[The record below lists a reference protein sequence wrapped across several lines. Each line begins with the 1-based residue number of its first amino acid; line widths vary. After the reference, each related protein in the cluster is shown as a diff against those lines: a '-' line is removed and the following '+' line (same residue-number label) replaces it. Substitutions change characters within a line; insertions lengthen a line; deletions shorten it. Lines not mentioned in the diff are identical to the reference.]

1 MNPGFYVTPEQLVRD
16 RAEFARKGI
25 ARGRSILALE
35 YRDGILMLAENPGG
49 ALNKISEVYD
59 RIAFAGVGR
68 YNEFETLRKA
78 GIRQADVM
86 GYLYS
91 RDDVTALGLATA
103 FSQTLGVIF
112 SHETK
117 PFEVEL
123 LICELG
129 REGESNQ
136 MLQIS
141 YDGTLLE
148 GRGTLAIGGK
158 ADALGAALGDRFESG
173 LDRMRRSVWACR
185 CSPRPSAA
193 PWTDGRPRC
202 WSGGRP
208 GGVSAAWPAPNSKGR
223 QGRSSPPET
232 SAGQGV
238 GDQAG
243 VGHQPLRIGVG
254 VRSGRSQGARI
265 EFHHLEGRIELGG
278 DDPGESIVGRGL
290 GEYRLHS
297 FVSDRFNQL
306 RQVGSAGLCQ
316 SGSS

>member
-25 ARGRSILALE
+25 ARGRSIVAME
-35 YRDGILMLAENPGG
+35 YQDGLLMLAENPGG
-49 ALNKISEVYD
+49 SLNKISEVYD

-129 REGESNQ
+129 QEGQPNQ

-158 ADALGAALGDRFESG
+158 ADVLGRELRDRFEPG
-173 LDRMRRSVWACR
+173 MDRETALRLGMQVFAETERRPLDGWEAAVLERGPARRCFRRLTGPELEEVSFMT
-185 CSPRPSAA
+185 SPS
-193 PWTDGRPRC
+193 
-202 WSGGRP
+202 
-208 GGVSAAWPAPNSKGR
+208 
-223 QGRSSPPET
+223 
-232 SAGQGV
+232 
-238 GDQAG
+238 
-243 VGHQPLRIGVG
+243 
-254 VRSGRSQGARI
+254 
-265 EFHHLEGRIELGG
+265 
-278 DDPGESIVGRGL
+278 
-290 GEYRLHS
+290 
-297 FVSDRFNQL
+297 
-306 RQVGSAGLCQ
+306 
-316 SGSS
+316 

>member
-25 ARGRSILALE
+25 ARGRSIVAME
-35 YRDGILMLAENPGG
+35 YREGILMLAENPGG
-49 ALNKISEVYD
+49 ALHKISEVYD

-78 GIRQADVM
+78 GVRQADVM

-129 REGESNQ
+129 RDGQPNH

-141 YDGTLLE
+141 YDGTLVDE
-148 GRGTLAIGGK
+148 RGVLAIGGK
-158 ADALGAALGDRFESG
+158 ADL
-173 LDRMRRSVWACR
+173 
-185 CSPRPSAA
+185 
-193 PWTDGRPRC
+193 
-202 WSGGRP
+202 
-208 GGVSAAWPAPNSKGR
+208 
-223 QGRSSPPET
+223 
-232 SAGQGV
+232 
-238 GDQAG
+238 
-243 VGHQPLRIGVG
+243 
-254 VRSGRSQGARI
+254 
-265 EFHHLEGRIELGG
+265 LGG
-278 DDPGESIVGRGL
+278 ALRERFADDLELDAAIRLGMEVFAETEDRSLDGWEAAVLEEGSARRCFRRLADAELESI
-290 GEYRLHS
+290 S
-297 FVSDRFNQL
+297 AQL
-306 RQVGSAGLCQ
+306 
-316 SGSS
+316 SS